1 MSNSHPRLLEEK
13 GSSAGPVILFGTLSA
28 ISFALFPFAFSLGL
42 AAADAQPYPS
52 RPVRIVVPVTAGGG
66 VDALARIV
74 ADHYSQALGQ
84 RFIVDNRPG
93 AGTSIG
99 AEIVARAV
107 PDGHTLMVSS
117 SSFVT
122 NAAIQSVRY
131 DPVGDFQPI
140 AKLTTN
146 PYIIVVTPS
155 LPVASVKDLIALAKA
170 QPGRLT
176 YASSGTGGIF
186 HLGSELLCVLAGV
199 QMTHVPFKGVAE
211 GYPAV
216 ISGQVNWIF
225 GSPISALPFI
235 KAGRL
240 KGIAVTSAARSKWL
254 PELPTVAESGLPGY
268 AVDAWFGLFAPARA
282 PRAIVDRLHAEAGK
296 AMHAPEVERRM
307 QAEAT
312 EVVWNTPREFA
323 PQVKAEYEKW
333 RGLVATAGLKV
344 Q

>member
-1 MSNSHPRLLEEK
+1 MTRTF
-13 GSSAGPVILFGTLSA
+13 LFCFLTS
-28 ISFALFPFAFSLGL
+28 AFSLAAGG
-42 AAADAQPYPS
+42 AAAQQYPV

-74 ADHYSQALGQ
+74 GEHYSNVLGQ

-99 AEIVARAV
+99 AEVVAKAP

-122 NAAIQSVRY
+122 NAAIQAVRY
-131 DPVGDFQPI
+131 DPVRDFLPVS
-140 AKLTTN
+140 KLTTN

-155 LPVASVKDLIALAKA
+155 LPAASIKELVALARA
-170 QPGRLT
+170 QPGKLT

-186 HLGSELLCVLAGV
+186 HLGSELLCVMAGL

-225 GSPISALPFI
+225 GSPISALSFI

-240 KGIAVTSAARSKWL
+240 RGIAVTSATRSKWL
-254 PELPTVAESGLPGY
+254 PDLPTVAEGGLPGY
-268 AVDAWFGLFAPARA
+268 EVDAWFGLFAPARTPA
-282 PRAIVDRLHAEAGK
+282 AIVERLHREGVNALR
-296 AMHAPEVERRM
+296 APEIERRM

-312 EVVWNTPREFA
+312 DVIGNSPREFA
-323 PQVKAEYEKW
+323 PQVKADFEKW
-333 RGLVATAGLKV
+333 RGLVAKAGLKI